1 MTHES
6 VARARLALTLAGLL
20 AATIHGPATAYA
32 RPGDDSLR
40 GPAARIRAW
49 QVGLARP
56 DRLQHASLSFTLAA
70 GAGLAGGTRREAFL
84 LTLGL
89 GTVKELRDRRHG
101 GFDPVDLTAGAIGA
115 ALGARAGA
123 GR

>member
-1 MTHES
+1 MIIRS
-6 VARARLALTLAGLL
+6 VAHARLALTLAGLL
-20 AATIHGPATAYA
+20 AATLHGPSIAHAGA
-32 RPGDDSLR
+32 GDDSLR
-40 GPAARIRAW
+40 VPAARIRAW
-49 QVGLARP
+49 QVGLTRP

-89 GTVKELRDRRHG
+89 GTVKELRDRHHG

-115 ALGARAGA
+115 ALGARAG
-123 GR
+123 GRR